1 MGFARTN
8 EQKKRL
14 DRFLNP
20 NLELAVKLLASNLR
34 LKILQNR
41 YTQTNKGGKKMSSFN
56 GCGAEAAELL
66 TSNFPLN
73 ADLRRLCR
81 L

>member
-1 MGFARTN
+1 MVRRRNLRLGFARTD

-14 DRFLNP
+14 DSSLNP

-41 YTQTNKGGKKMSSFN
+41 YTQKNKGGEKDVKLQWLWGRSS
-56 GCGAEAAELL
+56 
-66 TSNFPLN
+66 
-73 ADLRRLCR
+73 
-81 L
+81 

>member
-1 MGFARTN
+1 VVRRRNLRLGFARTD

-14 DRFLNP
+14 DSSLNP

-41 YTQTNKGGKKMSSFN
+41 YTQKNKGGEKDVKLQWLWGRSS
-56 GCGAEAAELL
+56 
-66 TSNFPLN
+66 
-73 ADLRRLCR
+73 
-81 L
+81 